1 MRMSLRKYAKRILA
15 PLLQRKHF
23 HKVGGMY
30 VLKNPPSYLKAYY
43 EYCTK
48 LMLETQSYSSSKK
61 LYLIT
66 VEFAGII
73 PKRDSFVLL
82 QYEHT
87 IVAQSYIPKN
97 AEIVSAIKHGEYAEL
112 FQARLLGTR
121 KNYRKAAGIIEYSYL
136 NILHVKNSEFRDL
149 YQDKTVYIAPV
160 FVEFSPTWNFENG
173 NRGCVTAFGD
183 TKFERRAEFLA
194 SLRTLKINTRNVS
207 GNYDNYYA
215 LFDDN
220 SLLVNIHQTE
230 LHSTL
235 EELRVLPALA
245 CGLLV
250 ISEKSPYQDN
260 LIFRDFIEFAKIDE
274 IKSLLAE
281 YSVLSDEEL
290 GKNFPRDKMGEIYCE
305 LQDNNRQEM
314 SKLQVGIFGTKA
326 RI

>member
-1 MRMSLRKYAKRILA
+1 MSLRKYAKRILA

-173 NRGCVTAFGD
+173 NRGCVTAF
-183 TKFERRAEFLA
+183 
-194 SLRTLKINTRNVS
+194 
-207 GNYDNYYA
+207 
-215 LFDDN
+215 DDN